1 MRIFAWA
8 VAALLLLSSHASA
21 DISYVSGT
29 YTQDFNGLFSTGS
42 QTVNGRG
49 PHAIQQLLGSVGV
62 EGWYGANPAGSSA
75 NTEFRSQ
82 NGSQSG
88 SNGRGVVSFGSTGS
102 SDRALGA
109 LPTSNQ
115 INSFGV
121 IFTNDSGT
129 TLTDVTIAFTG
140 EQWRLGEV
148 GISNTLSFLYG
159 IGSSIDD
166 ASQSYTPLDFSSP
179 ITSGTLG
186 ALDGND
192 PLNQLLRS
200 ATISGLNW
208 QAGEKLALRWN
219 MNEVTGQD
227 SGLAIDNF
235 SFSATA
241 VPEPSA
247 LGLLAVAGVVAG
259 GLRRKRS

>member
-29 YTQDFNGLFSTGS
+29 YTQDFDGLFSTGS
-42 QTVNGRG
+42 QTVAGRG
-49 PHAIQQLLGSVGV
+49 PHAIQGLLGAVGV
-62 EGWYGANPAGSSA
+62 EGWYGANPTGSSA
-75 NTEFRSQ
+75 NTEFRAQ

-88 SNGRGVVSFGSTGS
+88 NAGRGVVSFGSTGS

-129 TLTDVTIAFTG
+129 TLTDLTIAFTG
-140 EQWRLGEV
+140 EQWRSGEV
-148 GISNTLSFLYG
+148 NISNTLTFLYG
-159 IGSSIDD
+159 IGSSIND
-166 ASQSYTPLDFSSP
+166 ASQSYTQLDFSSP
-179 ITSGTLG
+179 NISGSG

-227 SGLAIDNF
+227 SGLAIDDF